1 MTNLTI
7 IIIIIFIL
15 GLYFTLTQSSKS
27 VLEAFQGNQ
36 CPNVLIQKGKKLYL
50 KNENLAE
57 IPGVNPIVFDNLEE
71 YVEYLKWQR
80 KNKVNCPVLFLQ
92 ESYDTQGNQVYQIR
106 PDPLNLEGGLN
117 SQLPLGTNPADST
130 KLIDAGRNDP
140 PYNKNSFPAY
150 DPMNLYQGEFTPLD
164 KMYHEPKNKKSGNAM
179 DPNWGGISY
188 TNELVNSGYY
198 EPNK

>member
-57 IPGVNPIVFDNLEE
+57 IPGVNPLVFDNLEE

-117 SQLPLGTNPADST
+117 SQLPLGTNPADSS

-164 KMYHEPKNKKSGNAM
+164 KMYHETKNKKSGNAM
-179 DPNWGGISY
+179 DPKWGGISY

-198 EPNK
+198 EPNE

>member
-1 MTNLTI
+1 MTYLTFLI
-7 IIIIIFIL
+7 IFIFIL

-27 VLEAFQGNQ
+27 VLEPFQGNQ

-80 KNKVNCPVLFLQ
+80 KNKINCPVLFLQ

-117 SQLPLGTNPADST
+117 KQVPLGRKKAPLT
-130 KLIDAGRNDP
+130 KLLDAGRNDP

-164 KMYHEPKNKKSGNAM
+164 KMYHSESKVSPNAM
-179 DPNWGGISY
+179 DSHWGGIDY
-188 TNELVNSGYY
+188 TEKVVNSGYY
-198 EPNK
+198 QPNE

>member
-15 GLYFTLTQSSKS
+15 GFYFTLTQSSKS
-27 VLEAFQGNQ
+27 VLESFQGNE

-57 IPGVNPIVFDNLEE
+57 IPGVNPIVFENLEE

-80 KNKVNCPVLFLQ
+80 KNNIKCPVLFLQ

-117 SQLPLGTNPADST
+117 NRLPLGTNPATIT
-130 KLIDAGRNDP
+130 KLLDAGRNDP
-140 PYNKNSFPAY
+140 PFNKNSFPAF

-164 KMYHEPKNKKSGNAM
+164 KMYHSRKKVSANPM
-179 DPNWGGISY
+179 DTNWGGIDY
-188 TNELVNSGYY
+188 TEDVVNSGYY
-198 EPNK
+198 QPDQ